1 MKPDALILD
10 SMGVALRAI
19 EFGGNYPIERLEQ
32 IHLAFSSID
41 LATRLVR
48 GQTSMELAR
57 RQMRFLA
64 FIARYRAATDELL
77 RRKFA
82 HAHKDCEFIRR
93 TMIRLARK
101 GYVREFK
108 IGKGEWYYILS
119 RRGARVV
126 QRIDH
131 TPRLLT
137 EQSLPVALG
146 IAYFCVK
153 HGYRYTAAEFR
164 KEISRPESAESSFVG
179 LLLRRDRRGNEDWHV
194 RGRCRC
200 HAKATSRKDP
210 PSHRQAVLP
219 ASLRLSYH
227 SGRFRITVLVST
239 ETQWR
244 KLTTDLANHSFGDVE
259 VEVAWV
265 PELEHLEKGA

>member
-1 MKPDALILD
+1 
-10 SMGVALRAI
+10 
-19 EFGGNYPIERLEQ
+19 
-32 IHLAFSSID
+32 
-41 LATRLVR
+41 
-48 GQTSMELAR
+48 MELAR

-93 TMIRLARK
+93 TMIRLVRK

-153 HGYRYTAAEFR
+153 HGLNRYTAAEFR
-164 KEISRPESAESSFVG
+164 KKYPDLS
-179 LLLRRDRRGNEDWHV
+179 
-194 RGRCRC
+194 
-200 HAKATSRKDP
+200 
-210 PSHRQAVLP
+210 LP
-219 ASLRLSYH
+219 SLRSSVYYSVETDVGMKIGMFVVDAGATPRRLRGKIRRLIGKRFSLPRFVSLIH
-227 SGRFRITVLVST
+227 AGRFRVTVLVST

-244 KLTTDLANHSFGDVE
+244 KLTADLANHSFGYVE